1 MSSFLIVGTGGVGGL
16 LGGLL
21 GLAGHQV
28 GFVARGAHL
37 AAINERGL
45 VLRGPDGERTLPL
58 EEGRIRAAEDPAA
71 FGKVDYALVTVKAW
85 QVEEMAPRLRPA
97 LTPESAVVPLQN
109 GVDAIPTLTHALGDA
124 PVLGS
129 LCHMLSWIGGPGVIE
144 WMKPAP
150 VVTLGARSAPQ
161 RASVERL
168 AGELTKAGITTKISD
183 DIDVALWEKLMFLA
197 PMGSVGAVTRSFAG
211 VFRTVPE
218 SRALLARA
226 MEEIAAVARARG
238 THLTAD
244 AVTRTLAFVDSLPP
258 EANAST
264 YRDIVAGRPSELGNL
279 TGAVVRLGKEAGV
292 PTPTNDFL
300 LAALLPQEKAA
311 RERSLK

>member
-21 GLAGHQV
+21 GLAGHDV
-28 GFVARGAHL
+28 AFVARGAHL
-37 AAINERGL
+37 AAMKEQGL
-45 VLRGPDGERTLPL
+45 VLRGPDGEQTLRV
-58 EEGRIRAAEDPAA
+58 EGRIRAGEDPAA

-85 QVEEMAPRLRPA
+85 QVEEMAPRIRA
-97 LTPESAVVPLQN
+97 ASAIVPLQN
-109 GVDAIPTLTHALGDA
+109 GVDAVPTLARALGDE

-129 LCHMLSWIGGPGVIE
+129 LCHMLSWIGGPGVIQ
-144 WMKPAP
+144 WMKPQP
-150 VVTLGARSAPQ
+150 VVTLGARTAAQ
-161 RASVERL
+161 RATVERL
-168 AGELTKAGITTKISD
+168 AGELMKANITTKISE
-183 DIDVALWEKLMFLA
+183 DIDAALWEKLLFLA

-211 VFRTVPE
+211 VFRSVPE

-238 THLTAD
+238 IRLSDD
-244 AVTRTLAFVDSLPP
+244 AVTRTLAFVDALPA

-264 YRDIVAGRPSELGNL
+264 YRDIIAGRPSELGNL

-292 PTPTNDFL
+292 STPTNDFL
-300 LAALLPQEKAA
+300 LAALLPQENAA
-311 RERSLK
+311 RSLK